1 VLLAIVA
8 FFSWQAHH
16 REVAW
21 RHEDAPVTGRFVHAG
36 DVELFIQEAGP
47 PGGDPVVLIH
57 GTGAWSEIWR
67 ETMTAL
73 GERGF
78 HAIALDVPP
87 FGYSEKPAGPAAY
100 ARERQ
105 AGRILALLD
114 ALQIPRATL
123 VGHSVGGRPTIEAA
137 LEAPDRISTLVL
149 VDPALGFAADSLRF
163 AQSDP
168 SWIVRALFS
177 ATPLRN
183 AVVASYAVNPLFTRR
198 LFRSFVWNTSA
209 VNDDRVRMLQR
220 PFALRG
226 TTGAYGDWL
235 AALFVLPDA
244 SLASDFVTFARLPMP
259 VLLVWGRRDTVTPLW
274 QGERLRA
281 LIPGADLSVIDGA
294 GHVPYIEATAEFNGV
309 LLEFLDRRRCHAPE
323 ACRQPR

>member
-1 VLLAIVA
+1 VLVAIVA
-8 FFSWQAHH
+8 FFSWQAHR
-16 REVAW
+16 REVEL
-21 RHEDAPVTGRFVHAG
+21 RHDAAPSTGRFVHAG
-36 DVELFIQEAGP
+36 DVELFVQETGP

-67 ETMTAL
+67 ETMSAL
-73 GERGF
+73 GEQGF
-78 HAIALDVPP
+78 RAIAVDLPP

-137 LEAPDRISTLVL
+137 LEAPDRVTTLVL
-149 VDPALGFAADSLRF
+149 VDPALGFAADSTHF
-163 AQSDP
+163 ARNDP
-168 SWIVRALFS
+168 SWIVRALFG

-183 AVVASYAVNPLFTRR
+183 ALVASYAVNPLFTGR
-198 LFRSFVWNTSA
+198 LFRSFVWNKSA

-220 PFALRG
+220 PFRLRG

-235 AALFVLPDA
+235 AALFVLPDT
-244 SLASDFVTFARLPMP
+244 SLASDFSSFKRLSMP
-259 VLLVWGRRDTVTPLW
+259 VLFVWGRRDTVTPLW

-281 LIPGADLSVIDGA
+281 LVSGAGLSVIDGA
-294 GHVPYIEATAEFNGV
+294 GHVPHVEATAEFDGV
-309 LLEFLDRRRCHAPE
+309 LLAFLDRGRCHAPE
-323 ACRQPR
+323 ACLQPR